1 MNSMEHKITHRAAR
15 KEDAPLIAKAVA
27 MAFGDECVKALCG
40 DDYLNVLEDIA
51 KSEDSLY
58 SFKNALIAEVDGLPA
73 GAICGYDGG
82 ELSKLK
88 ARTLEM
94 VKEHT
99 GLEAQVEEE
108 TQAGEF
114 YIDSLGILPEY
125 RGQGLGSKLL
135 TAMCDHAHENG
146 HSLVGLL
153 VDYNNPKAEALYQK
167 LGFKRIETVDF
178 LGHKMW
184 HLQIHED

>member
-1 MNSMEHKITHRAAR
+1 MEHKITHRAAR

-51 KSEDSLY
+51 KSEDSQY
-58 SFKNALIAEVDGLPA
+58 SFKNALIAKVDGLPA

-99 GLEAQVEEE
+99 GLEAQVEKE

-135 TAMCDHAHENG
+135 TAMCDHAHKNG

-153 VDYNNPKAEALYQK
+153 VDYNNPKAEALYHK

-184 HLQIHED
+184 HLQIQED

>member
-1 MNSMEHKITHRAAR
+1 MEHKITHRAAR

-51 KSEDSLY
+51 KSEDSQY

-99 GLEAQVEEE
+99 GLEAQVEKE

-135 TAMCDHAHENG
+135 TAMCDHANKNG

-153 VDYNNPKAEALYQK
+153 VDYNNPKAEALYKK